1 MNSAPQNGIIA
12 AINITPLVDVSL
24 VLLIIF
30 IVTAKLVVTSG
41 VPLELPRAAATQEM
55 QVVFSVAVPTAG
67 PILVNATP
75 VPGDPD
81 LVRLASNAFS
91 RNRDLRV
98 VISADADAHHRRVI
112 HVLDLLKQAGITRIA
127 FAALP
132 PGEGGG

>member
-12 AINITPLVDVSL
+12 GINITPLVDVSL

-30 IVTAKLVVTSG
+30 IVTAKLVVTPS
-41 VPLELPRAAATQEM
+41 VPLELPRAAATQET
-55 QVVFSVAVPTAG
+55 QVVFSVAVPMAG

-75 VPGDPD
+75 LPGDSD
-81 LVRLASNAFS
+81 LVRLARDALS
-91 RNRDLRV
+91 RYRDLRV

-132 PGEGGG
+132 PGEGGR

>member
-41 VPLELPRAAATQEM
+41 IPLELPRAAATQEM
-55 QVVFSVAVPTAG
+55 QVIFSVAVPIAG

-81 LVRLASNAFS
+81 LLRLANDAFS

-112 HVLDLLKQAGITRIA
+112 HVLDLLKRAGITRIA

>member
-30 IVTAKLVVTSG
+30 IVTAKLVVTPAI
-41 VPLELPRAAATQEM
+41 PLELPRATQTQEM
-55 QVVFSVAVPTAG
+55 QVVFSVAVPKDG
-67 PILVNATP
+67 LVVVNGTP
-75 VPGDPD
+75 VADD
-81 LVRLASNAFS
+81 SSFVRLATGALAKD
-91 RNRDLRV
+91 RELRV
-98 VISADADAHHRRVI
+98 VIGADADVHHRRVI
-112 HVLDLLKQAGITRIA
+112 HVLDLLKRAGITRIA